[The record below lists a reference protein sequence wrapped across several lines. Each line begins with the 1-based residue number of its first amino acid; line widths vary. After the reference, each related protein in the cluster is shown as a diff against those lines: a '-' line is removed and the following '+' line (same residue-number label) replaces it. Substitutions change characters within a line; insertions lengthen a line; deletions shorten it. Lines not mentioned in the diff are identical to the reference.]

1 MGRRR
6 RKKNTSDSAEVPSR
20 RLTPEVE
27 ARIEA
32 WAQEAADAYDLALFD
47 VVARPNWLLSV
58 FVDHQGA
65 TEPGK
70 GVSVDELADV
80 SRYIEAF
87 LDADED
93 VYQNYTLEVSSP
105 GVERKLEKPRHFEL
119 SVGRDVRIVVH
130 EPIDKQNVFEGRLA
144 AFSDGV
150 VTVQTGPDE
159 SVELDLANIA
169 KARLTYDFSE

>member
-1 MGRRR
+1 MTTELAT
-6 RKKNTSDSAEVPSR
+6 K
-20 RLTPEVE
+20 
-27 ARIEA
+27 IEA
-32 WAQEAADAYDLALFD
+32 WAEEAADAHGLALFD
-47 VVARPNWLLSV
+47 VAARPNWVLSV
-58 FVDHQGA
+58 FVDRQDA

-80 SRYIEAF
+80 SRYMEAF

-105 GVERKLEKPRHFEL
+105 GVERKLKKPRHFEL
-119 SVGRDVRIVVH
+119 SVGRDVRVVVH
-130 EPIDKQNVFEGRLA
+130 EPIDTQNVFEGRLA

-159 SVELDLANIA
+159 TVELDLANIA